1 MPVNAGAEY
10 FNAQKRYQEAK
21 TLDDRIE
28 ALQEMIKE
36 APTHKGAEKLRAQL
50 RKKLAQLKKEAMK
63 SKKAGA
69 KPRFSIRKEG
79 SAQVCVI
86 GQTNCG
92 KSSLL
97 NALTNAK
104 IEVADYEFTT
114 KEPAVGMLDYDGVL
128 IQLVEI
134 PSTFDS
140 EFSSIIYSCDLILI
154 LIDSSK
160 DYSAQLD
167 ELIEFMNKKFDNKK
181 ALVVASKSDMKKID
195 GALSISSKTGEGLEQ
210 LKKEIWSRLGLIR
223 VYTKIPGKKRDKKP
237 ITLKPGATVRNATRN
252 VHKDLLKNF
261 KFARIFNDTK
271 FSGTKVGLDYKLRDL
286 DVVEIHAG

>member
-10 FNAQKRYQEAK
+10 FAAEKRYQEAK
-21 TLDDRIE
+21 TIDERIE

-50 RKKLAQLKKEAMK
+50 RKKLAQLKKEAAK

-79 SAQVCVI
+79 SAQICII
-86 GQTNCG
+86 GQTNSG

-154 LIDSSK
+154 LIDGSK

-181 ALVVASKSDMKKID
+181 ALVVASKSDLKKID

-210 LKKEIWSRLGLIR
+210 LKKEIWDRLGLIR
-223 VYTKIPGKKRDKKP
+223 VYTKIPGKPRDKKP
-237 ITLKPGATVRNATRN
+237 ITLRPGSTVRNATRN